1 MALRTA
7 LTVLTLSLAAA
18 GCKAQTD
25 LNRECTLV
33 KKDPS
38 DSTGKR
44 SLPITAGDLRGAAGR
59 DVISF
64 GATDCEDLVCVREA
78 NAPLPSSDT
87 EPVKGRCSRPC
98 AGPDTADA
106 CPSEDPSLDLDPVT
120 QMNCRSLLL
129 DEQVLATLR
138 QNDPVS
144 YRQYF
149 GDNASPYFC
158 ARAPVQP

>member
-1 MALRTA
+1 MSLRTA
-7 LTVLTLSLAAA
+7 LTALTLCLATA

-25 LNRECTLV
+25 LNTECTLV

-38 DSTGKR
+38 DTTGKR
-44 SLPITAGDLRGAAGR
+44 SLPITAGEIRGAAGR

-78 NAPLPSSDT
+78 NAPLPTADA

-98 AGPDTADA
+98 AGPEAS
-106 CPSEDPSLDLDPVT
+106 CPSQDEALDLDPAT
-120 QMNCRSLLL
+120 AMNCRSLLL

-138 QNDPVS
+138 QSDPAGF
-144 YRQYF
+144 RQYF

-158 ARAPVQP
+158 AREPVTP